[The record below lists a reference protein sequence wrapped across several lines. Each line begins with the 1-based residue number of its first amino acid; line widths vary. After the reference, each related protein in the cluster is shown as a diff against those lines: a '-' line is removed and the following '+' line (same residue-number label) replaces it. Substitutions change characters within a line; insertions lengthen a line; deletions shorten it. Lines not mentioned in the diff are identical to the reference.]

1 MIEGDRETGTI
12 YAFRPSP
19 RFVVLTGTRA
29 HARGDGHPVV
39 YPQEKGGKKM
49 KKMIL
54 LTSLLLTGCS
64 SVGTVLPISVDTYTV
79 SSSGHY
85 QSWTDLKTLCVQRAN
100 EFCAAQ

>member
-12 YAFRPSP
+12 YTFRPSP
-19 RFVVLTGTRA
+19 RFVVLTGSRA
-29 HARGDGHPVV
+29 RARGAGHPVV

-64 SVGTVLPISVDTYTV
+64 SVGTVLPI
-79 SSSGHY
+79 
-85 QSWTDLKTLCVQRAN
+85 
-100 EFCAAQ
+100 